1 MQFLRCQKS
10 NWMVLFAYETFA
22 ALANFARRPLAAQ
35 TEGGKGATP
44 KIRSPLKRP
53 SCVRVPRQ
61 LATQMESISVYFCKS
76 FRRYNISVNIK
87 KINLKMKK
95 IAWSIA
101 PPNFP
106 HNFSSVFSIF
116 PILKYILSIFSH
128 FPKFSICSFLFPTIF
143 VIFSSFSP

>member
-1 MQFLRCQKS
+1 
-10 NWMVLFAYETFA
+10 MVLFAYETFA

-35 TEGGKGATP
+35 TKGGKGATR

-53 SCVRVPRQ
+53 SCACVPRQ
-61 LATQMESISVYFCKS
+61 LAAQMESVSVYFCKS

-106 HNFSSVFSIF
+106 HNFSSVFF
-116 PILKYILSIFSH
+116 PFFLFLKYILSIFSH

-143 VIFSSFSP
+143 VIFSSFSS